1 MYVGKSL
8 SKIEPSP
15 PTGSEMTTSLYT
27 QALHD
32 LRDRLHKETKESGWE
47 VWVFFINGEF
57 RYYPR
62 LPGLQRRESRRKVTV
77 RLMFRTAHC
86 TPPVTVPCYL
96 LFSATAAAS

>member
-1 MYVGKSL
+1 
-8 SKIEPSP
+8 
-15 PTGSEMTTSLYT
+15 
-27 QALHD
+27 
-32 LRDRLHKETKESGWE
+32 
-47 VWVFFINGEF
+47 VFFINGEF